1 MQIQIPRQHVSAQR
15 SDVSG
20 VEVIG
25 DDDAISTDAYAE
37 VLVLTQTQIQTT

>member
-20 VEVIG
+20 VVVIS
-25 DDDAISTDAYAE
+25 DDDAISTDEYAE
-37 VLVLTQTQIQTT
+37 VLVLTLTQIQAT